1 MNKLNKLLHQ
11 ELRLAIVSY
20 LAGVEWVNFNKL
32 LDITEATKGNL
43 SVQIKKLEAA
53 GYLEIKK
60 SFKDNYP
67 LTQCKI
73 TDDGRNAL
81 DEYVKDLKQLL
92 NMK

>member
-67 LTQCKI
+67 LTQCRI